1 MATLHVRSVPDEL
14 YVRLQE
20 LAAVRQRS
28 LSAQVITLLEQ
39 ALSNEERQ
47 QQQTRLL
54 AGIRRRRFVPPAGSP
69 DSVALLREDRGR

>member
-20 LAAVRQRS
+20 LAVVRQRS

-47 QQQTRLL
+47 QQQAKLL

>member
-28 LSAQVITLLEQ
+28 LSAEVITLLQQ
-39 ALSNEERQ
+39 ALMDEERRQ
-47 QQQTRLL
+47 QQAKVL
-54 AGIRRRRFVPPAGSP
+54 AGIRRRRFVPPPGSP
-69 DSVALLREDRGR
+69 DSVTLLREDRGR